1 MVVCQFYSAA
11 KRTEWDNFVSDS
23 KTPLFIFQRN
33 FMEYH
38 ADRFI
43 DASVMV
49 YEDEVLVAILPAS
62 RNEAVLV
69 SHGGL
74 TYGGLILS
82 QKVKAETVL
91 ESIEAIML
99 FAKVNGFN
107 KVLYKAIPYIFSIH
121 GAQEDLYS
129 LFRVG
134 AEVVRRDLSSII
146 YLDRRLKLSK
156 GRKWLIARAK
166 KNNLAVTDS
175 QDWSEFIGLLN
186 DVLEKHGAVPV
197 HTPKELEL
205 LTSLFP
211 ENISLRVVKAE
222 GKMLAATLLFKFG
235 EVVHTQYL
243 ATSAEGKEVGALDY
257 LIETCIQESASS
269 GHKYFSFGV
278 STEDGGKYVNSGLL
292 AQKESFGAR
301 AMTIDFYE
309 IKLND

>member
-1 MVVCQFYSAA
+1 
-11 KRTEWDNFVSDS
+11 
-23 KTPLFIFQRN
+23 
-33 FMEYH
+33 MEYH

-43 DASVMV
+43 DASLMI
-49 YEDEVLVAILPAS
+49 YEDEVLVAVLPAS
-62 RNEAVLV
+62 RNDSVLV

-82 QKVKAETVL
+82 QKVKAEAVL
-91 ESIEAIML
+91 ESVQAVML
-99 FAKVNGFN
+99 FAKSNGFD
-107 KVLYKAIPYIFSIH
+107 KIIYKAIPYIFSTH

-129 LFRVG
+129 LFKVG
-134 AEVVRRDLSSII
+134 AEITRRDLSSII

-166 KNNLAVTDS
+166 KNNLVVIDS
-175 QDWSEFIGLLN
+175 QNWAEFIGLLN

-197 HTPKELEL
+197 HTSQELEL
-205 LTSLFP
+205 LASLFP
-211 ENISLRVVKAE
+211 DNISLRVVKSE
-222 GKMLAATLLFKFG
+222 EKILAATLLFKFG

-243 ATSAEGKEVGALDY
+243 ATSAEGKEVGALDH
-257 LIETCIQESASS
+257 LIETCIQESAS
-269 GHKYFSFGV
+269 GGFKYFSFGV
-278 STEDGGKYVNSGLL
+278 STEDGGKYINSGLL